1 VADNADHKK
10 DYYSILGADE
20 TDEAGVIERRYK
32 RLAVRHHPDRG
43 GDEEEMKS
51 INEAY
56 RVLGDEDSRRAYD
69 ATRGRR
75 KRTSNADE
83 RTPPHRSP
91 SAQADA
97 FSGRVVGAL
106 LCLVSGLGLLLLV
119 RFQFIWFLWPLA
131 ILAFFVVVAGVW
143 MAHAALAFARDSFA
157 PSHPA
162 RRLVW
167 AQETIFWGAVL
178 GCGYGI
184 YLVMSAV

>member
-1 VADNADHKK
+1 MGQNANHGK

-43 GDEEEMKS
+43 GDEDEMKA

-56 RVLGDEDSRRAYD
+56 RVLGNEDARRAYD
-69 ATRGRR
+69 ASRSGSR
-75 KRTSNADE
+75 KFAGVSDY
-83 RTPPHRSP
+83 TPPHRSP

-97 FSGRVVGAL
+97 FSGRVVGAF
-106 LCLVSGLGLLLLV
+106 LCLVAGLALLLLV
-119 RFQFIWFLWPLA
+119 RFQYIWFLWPLA

-143 MAHAALAFARDSFA
+143 MAHAAMSFARDSLA
-157 PSHPA
+157 PNHPA
-162 RRLVW
+162 RRFVW
-167 AQETIFWGAVL
+167 AQETMFWGAVSA
-178 GCGYGI
+178 CAYGI

>member
-1 VADNADHKK
+1 MAGNADHKK

-20 TDEAGVIERRYK
+20 SDEAGVIERRYK

-43 GDEEEMKS
+43 GDEEKMKT

-56 RVLGDEDSRRAYD
+56 RVLGDEAARRAYD
-69 ATRGRR
+69 TTRGNGRR
-75 KRTSNADE
+75 SSQANEYT
-83 RTPPHRSP
+83 PHRSP

-106 LCLVSGLGLLLLV
+106 LCLSSGLGLLLLV

-143 MAHAALAFARDSFA
+143 MAHAALAFARDSVA

-162 RRLVW
+162 RRFVW
-167 AQETIFWGAVL
+167 AQETAFWGAVSA
-178 GCGYGI
+178 CGYGI